1 MFEDGGEGGE
11 GEKREGNG
19 RQVDAV
25 RPPVRHVAAVRLSFR
40 HFRVIPAMRA
50 FSPRSSLS
58 LSFSLCVGGRGG
70 KRKERC
76 SSPEGAS
83 NDRNVSLL
91 LTDEKKKEKEKEK
104 EKSVP

>member
-1 MFEDGGEGGE
+1 MLEDGGGGEGE

-50 FSPRSSLS
+50 FSPSLS
-58 LSFSLCVGGRGG
+58 LS
-70 KRKERC
+70 
-76 SSPEGAS
+76 A
-83 NDRNVSLL
+83 
-91 LTDEKKKEKEKEK
+91 
-104 EKSVP
+104 